1 MKGLT
6 ENKIVLVKRATRLD
20 DLVARFNTVEQARF
34 YVEHR
39 GADFTEYQ
47 REAECYRKALGEAEN
62 ILGLLG
68 RVQTVDRKFL
78 PNFVFGPND
87 TVVAVGQDGLVANTL
102 KYLNGQ
108 PLIGVNPDSKRWDG
122 QLLPFQSKDLLQIVP
137 EQFAHK
143 RPVKLVTMAKASLN
157 NGQTLYAVNDIFVG
171 PKSHATV
178 RYKLRAGQK
187 EEVQLSSGIIISTG
201 LGSTGWFKSLLTGAG
216 GVASGA
222 SLLFNHVASLPK
234 MRAGVTVY
242 PGPLAWDANRLYF
255 TVREPFPS
263 KTTSTTLVFGT
274 IDQEQYLTIAS
285 QTAENAGTIATIS
298 VAERKGVLVQ

>member
-1 MKGLT
+1 
-6 ENKIVLVKRATRLD
+6 
-20 DLVARFNTVEQARF
+20 
-34 YVEHR
+34 
-39 GADFTEYQ
+39 
-47 REAECYRKALGEAEN
+47 
-62 ILGLLG
+62 
-68 RVQTVDRKFL
+68 
-78 PNFVFGPND
+78 
-87 TVVAVGQDGLVANTL
+87 
-102 KYLNGQ
+102 
-108 PLIGVNPDSKRWDG
+108 
-122 QLLPFQSKDLLQIVP
+122 
-137 EQFAHK
+137 
-143 RPVKLVTMAKASLN
+143 MAKASLN

-274 IDQEQYLTIAS
+274 IDQEQFLTIAS
-285 QTAENAGTIATIS
+285 QTAENAVIFSDGIESDFLEFNSGTIATIS